1 MSRPRL
7 TAGSL
12 RGVWAALLTPWDDDD
27 GVDESRLAAE
37 VRAFAASG
45 IHGVYTG
52 GTAGEFYAQD
62 DGTFRRVTEIVCDEG
77 RRLGIPV
84 QIGCSAL
91 STRTTCQRVLG
102 ARRAGADAAQ
112 LAIPFWLML
121 SDEEVLDFFRAV
133 ADAADG
139 LPLVLYQTMRAKR
152 RIDPPLL
159 GRLCREVPTLIGVKD
174 TTADLETFDAMRRDA
189 PGLSIFGADCDLIG
203 RARRGGMGTYSSLV
217 GLNPRAMLDYW
228 EACGRGRF
236 DEATRWEERFQALMR
251 DVLRPMVRDEGLF
264 DSAVDRVQR
273 VAGGGACGLRCAG
286 PYRSATPGH
295 VSRLIAWCHRHAPG
309 LIAPESPGA

>member
-1 MSRPRL
+1 MSRPGL
-7 TAGSL
+7 AAGSL

-27 GVDESRLAAE
+27 GVDESRLVAE
-37 VRAFAASG
+37 VRAFAAAG
-45 IHGVYTG
+45 VHGVYTG

-62 DGTFRRVTEIVCDEG
+62 DTVFRRVTEIVCDEG
-77 RRLGIPV
+77 CRQGIPV
-84 QIGCSAL
+84 QIGCTTL
-91 STRTTCQRVLG
+91 STRTTCQRVLA

-112 LAIPFWLML
+112 LAIPFWLTL

-159 GRLCREVPTLIGVKD
+159 GRLCHQVPTLIGVKD

-189 PGLSIFGADCDLIG
+189 PELSIFGPDCGLIG
-203 RARRGGMGTYSSLV
+203 RVRGGGTGTYSSLV
-217 GLNPRAMLDYW
+217 GLHPGAMLDYW
-228 EACGRGRF
+228 EACERGRF
-236 DEATRWEERFQALMR
+236 DEASRWEHAFQALMR
-251 DVLRPMVRDEGLF
+251 DVLQPMVRDEGLF

-273 VAGGGACGLRCAG
+273 VAGGGACGLRSVG
-286 PYRSATPGH
+286 PYRSATARH
-295 VSRLIAWCHRHAPG
+295 VDRLIGWCQRHAPG
-309 LIAPESPGA
+309 LLPPKAPGA